1 MQRSKQSSRTSRS
14 VLSVHLVHLF
24 SAHAMDMGSAGEGE
38 EMHVLIHVRFPVL
51 SHVRVPG
58 LSLGHGL
65 GPHVMAGRAILAN
78 LRGMVGTGGMGGL
91 VSVEAMEGEADMAG
105 IVERRGLVL
114 HPAGVVDPHADD
126 RRVTNAGY
134 RRHRTRSSSCSVR
147 SSWSWTRSYSRSRS
161 RPPRSR
167 SRTRSMFA
175 LPTRGIVGA
184 GVTRSVSRK

>member
-1 MQRSKQSSRTSRS
+1 
-14 VLSVHLVHLF
+14 
-24 SAHAMDMGSAGEGE
+24 MDVGSAGEGE

-65 GPHVMAGRAILAN
+65 GPHVMAGHAILAN
-78 LRGMVGTGGMGGL
+78 LRGMVGTGGMRGL
-91 VSVEAMEGEADMAG
+91 VSVEAIEGDVDMAS
-105 IVERRGLVL
+105 IVKHRGLVL
-114 HPAGVVDPHADD
+114 HPAGVVDPHADGPH

-147 SSWSWTRSYSRSRS
+147 SDWSWTRSYSRSRS

-167 SRTRSMFA
+167 SRTRSMFT

-184 GVTRSVSRK
+184 GVTRSVSRRYSYSTRGDIRDNRSRST